1 MTVASTIRALFT
13 MGKGVVQG
21 LPDLEADNDP
31 IEMFRTWF
39 DQANEAGILMAE
51 AMTLA
56 TATSEGRPSARMVLL
71 KSFDPNGF
79 VFFTNYGSRK
89 AAELD
94 ANPHAAL
101 LFHWTLLQRQV
112 RIEGSVSKVSQEESY
127 EYFSS
132 RPRGSRIGAWASS
145 QSTYLESRATLEN
158 RVREMEARFPG
169 EEVPLPPFW
178 GGYRLAPKSMEFWQ
192 GRVNRLHDRLR
203 YDREDDRWSITRLY
217 P

>member
-203 YDREDDRWSITRLY
+203 YDREDNRWSITRLY

>member
-101 LFHWTLLQRQV
+101 LFHWTVLQRQV

-127 EYFSS
+127 EYFNS

-203 YDREDDRWSITRLY
+203 YDREDNRWSITRLY